1 MAAERGEGQRV
12 TRPVGAVSLEIEF
25 GDSATKA
32 RLRAAGGLEGDLRRL
47 ALRFHS
53 SVQRSPGTIEV
64 EIDDLL
70 TNLVVLTTWP
80 QPTSVSWDLQ
90 LAALATDSTVDAQ
103 AVEARLDPVADSP
116 GEISPDDIMDLL
128 GSAWSAD
135 LTAFQRRD
143 IAKLLSLRHGANF
156 SVPGAGKTRV
166 GLAAFH
172 ALRRTKGIERLVIV
186 GPKSCYESWLYENTQ
201 CLDEPLRMEVLSRDV
216 DPAADALIVNYERLD
231 SAVNSLSQWLVAR
244 PSMLLLDEAH
254 RMKLGAE
261 GTYGAACL
269 ALGPRAR
276 HRLILTGT
284 PAPNGVKDLEN
295 LFGFVWPGHGRQKV
309 TQAVAGGDLAKAS
322 QVLRPLFTRTTKGE
336 LGLPPVTTRLT
347 PVTMPPLHQEVYEA
361 LVGRFTARA
370 AGSEGDFQ
378 ALGKIIVYML
388 MAATSPALLSVGS
401 TRHEPLAY
409 RVPPLSVPD
418 GTPLFEL
425 MRDLPNYEMSPK
437 YKEVL
442 AIVAANAAKGRK
454 TLVWSTF
461 IRSLSTLKRILR
473 EFSPAVVHGGTEDR
487 DEQIERFRRD
497 PDCMV
502 LLSNPAT
509 LGEGISLHHDCHDSV
524 YVDRDF
530 AAGRFLQSLDRI
542 HRLGLAPETET
553 RVTVLASEG
562 TIDEIVAQRLNDKL
576 QFMGQILDDPAVQK
590 LADLD
595 EEPAVGDGLDQRDLQ
610 ALMGHLRARTS

>member
-1 MAAERGEGQRV
+1 MASASA
-12 TRPVGAVSLEIEF
+12 PSLEIGF
-25 GDSATKA
+25 GDGVTKA
-32 RLRAAGGLEGDLRRL
+32 RLRAGAGYEGDLRRL
-47 ALRFHS
+47 ALRFRS
-53 SVQRSPGTIEV
+53 SVQRLTGTMEV

-70 TNLVVLTTWP
+70 TNLVALGTWP
-80 QPTSVSWDLQ
+80 QPASVAWDPQ
-90 LAALATDSTVDAQ
+90 LARLATDSAHDAQ
-103 AVEARLDPVADSP
+103 AVAKQLDPAADSTP
-116 GEISPDDIMDLL
+116 AVDPEQIEDLL
-128 GSAWSAD
+128 GPAWTAD

-166 GLAAFH
+166 GLAIFQ
-172 ALRRTKGIERLVIV
+172 ALRYRRSVERLLIV
-186 GPKSCYESWLYENTQ
+186 GPKSCYESWLYENEA
-201 CLDEPLRMEVLSRDV
+201 CLNEPLRMEVFSRNV
-216 DPAADALIVNYERLD
+216 DPSADSLIVNYE
-231 SAVNSLSQWLVAR
+231 SLKTEATVTQLGQWLAAR

-254 RMKLGAE
+254 RIKLGAD

-269 ALGPRAR
+269 ALGPRSR

-336 LGLPPVTTRLT
+336 LGLPPVTTRLV
-347 PVTMPPLHQEVYEA
+347 PVDMPPLHQEVYEA
-361 LVGRFTARA
+361 LIGRFSARA

-378 ALGKIIVYML
+378 TLGKIIVYML
-388 MAATSPALLSVGS
+388 MAATSPALLAVGT
-401 TRHEPLAY
+401 TRHEPLSY

-418 GTPLFEL
+418 GTPLYEL
-425 MRDLPNYEMSPK
+425 MRDLPSYEMSPK
-437 YKEVL
+437 YREVL
-442 AIVAANAAKGRK
+442 AIVNENARQGRK

-461 IRSLSTLKRILR
+461 IRSLNTLARILG
-473 EFSPAVVHGGTEDR
+473 EFSPAMVHGGTQDLDR
-487 DEQIERFRRD
+487 QTEIDRFRNS

-509 LGEGISLHHDCHDSV
+509 LGEGISLHHDCHDAV

-542 HRLGLAPETET
+542 HRLGLAQETET
-553 RVTVLASEG
+553 RITVLASEG
-562 TIDEIVAQRLNDKL
+562 TIDEVVAQRLNDKL
-576 QFMGQILDDPAVQK
+576 QFMGRILDDPAVQQ

-595 EEPAVGDGLDQRDLQ
+595 EEPAVGGGLDQKDLQ
-610 ALMGHLRARTS
+610 ALMGHLRARAA